1 MEAGEDA
8 RTWCEG
14 AEGGGLV
21 VVTADIRLS
30 MAGDSGCM
38 VWKLNSAINRCT
50 GAVLLTDRL

>member
-1 MEAGEDA
+1 MEVGEDA

-14 AEGGGLV
+14 AERGALL
-21 VVTADIRLS
+21 VVTAVMRLL